1 MNNIEIKPIAIPM
14 PLKRFSV
21 NNFNNNKFLSNMKN
35 SLNVKNIFT
44 IDKLKRVSRQS
55 TVLIISIILGSILH
69 TLISSTE
76 VYDDYVKNFDPPII
90 KLGRVKIKTRKL
102 LNQVI
107 KCIFVVS
114 FFTMINLLVTV

>member
-1 MNNIEIKPIAIPM
+1 MNNFEMKAAPVA
-14 PLKRFSV
+14 LKRFSV